1 MTREALLKSAI
12 KDYQDKTE
20 AAKLYPYKR
29 IVDKSGHTFIV
40 KGKKAKNI
48 VCAIHIAVDWN
59 ISENLGNLREIE
71 VEVSSREKLDSSSL
85 IEYKDLIIFLKAYR
99 DYNETMQQYGYI
111 GTALHANDLIFLKE
125 ASETYSTSVYEKLDE
140 MPGYEFVPKFLSKE
154 FWDDDKILVDV
165 EDNDTFNLVSES
177 FETGSSEL
185 WQMKSNKVIFSIV
198 NKSRDF
204 IMKFQKALED
214 YSINYQTFGFL
225 STPIVRDIKN
235 IDSNAL
241 TNSLVTEIEIDLC
254 YNIGTETNL
263 GSKFIKTIIYE
274 MKGSRD
280 GNLN

>member
-20 AAKLYPYKR
+20 SAKLYPYKR
-29 IVDKSGHTFIV
+29 IVDKSGHTFII
-40 KGKKAKNI
+40 KGKKARNI
-48 VCAIHIAVDWN
+48 ECAIHIAVDWN

-99 DYNETMQQYGYI
+99 DYNETMRQYGYV
-111 GTALHANDLIFLKE
+111 GTALHANDLVFLKE

-140 MPGYEFVPKFLSKE
+140 IPEFEFVPKFVSKE
-154 FWDDDKILVDV
+154 VWDDDKILVDV
-165 EDNDTFNLVSES
+165 EDNTTYNLVSES
-177 FETGSSEL
+177 YTADYNGL
-185 WQMKSNKVIFSIV
+185 WQMKSNKVVFSIV
-198 NKSRDF
+198 NKPRDF
-204 IMKFQKALED
+204 IMRFQKALEE

-225 STPIVRDIKN
+225 TTPIVRDVKN

-241 TNSLVTEIEIDLC
+241 TNSLITEIEVDLC
-254 YNIGTETNL
+254 YNIEIENSL
-263 GSKFIKTIIYE
+263 DSKLIRTIIYE

-280 GNLN
+280 GNTN